1 MLGTALIAAFLAGG
15 WFLVTAWPLQLIAA
29 IRQKDTPAHGIII
42 GLLHIWRFISDHP
55 LAIGGL
61 TGLLIGDFATLLRL
75 GL

>member
-29 IRQKDTPAHGIII
+29 IRQKDSPAHGIII

-55 LAIGGL
+55 LAIGG
-61 TGLLIGDFATLLRL
+61 FNRSVYR
-75 GL
+75 